1 MNIIYMGTSEFA
13 VPPLSRLVAEGWS
26 VPLVVTQPDRARGR
40 GQRIRPTAVK
50 ELALQL
56 GINVLQP
63 EYIRNNR
70 RFQVEISA
78 HKPDLIVV
86 AAYGKILP
94 KELLDLPK
102 YGCVNIHGS
111 LLPRYRGAAP
121 IQRAILEGEMETG
134 VTLMYMQ
141 AGLDTGDIIAAEST
155 PVAKKTAGQLH
166 NELAAMGAD
175 ILSLYLPKIK
185 EGIAPRI
192 KQDESLAVYAPM
204 ISKEDGLLDFNRGSG
219 YIERFIRAMNPWPG
233 AYAYYNDK
241 KVKLLS
247 GRIAA
252 DSFSCNG
259 IPGQIVSANG
269 QGLGIVTGDGI
280 IHITEIQM
288 PGKRA
293 MQVGEFLKGNQIE
306 IGTILM

>member
-141 AGLDTGDIIAAEST
+141 AGFDTGDIIAAEST